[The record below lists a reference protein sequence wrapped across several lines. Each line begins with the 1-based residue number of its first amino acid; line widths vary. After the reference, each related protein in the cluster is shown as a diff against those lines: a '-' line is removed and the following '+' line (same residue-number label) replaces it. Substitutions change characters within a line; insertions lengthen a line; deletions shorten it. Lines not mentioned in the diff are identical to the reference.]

1 MNLLKDGLVLYHGS
15 YCVVEQQNLEKC
27 AKNKDFGKGF
37 YLTSSKE
44 QAKNF
49 AKISSAKAKSRGL
62 ISASE
67 NFAYVSFFK
76 ALDVEEISYFSF
88 ETADVDWLHC
98 VVAHRK
104 KDVFG
109 EVLEDCSNYDVIGGK
124 SG

>member
-15 YCVVEQQNLEKC
+15 YCIVEQPNLEKC
-27 AKNKDFGKGF
+27 AKNKDFGRGF

-76 ALDVEEISYFSF
+76 VLDVEEISYFSF

-104 KDVFG
+104 NGAFENLKSEKVS
-109 EVLEDCSNYDVIGGK
+109 LERL
-124 SG
+124 